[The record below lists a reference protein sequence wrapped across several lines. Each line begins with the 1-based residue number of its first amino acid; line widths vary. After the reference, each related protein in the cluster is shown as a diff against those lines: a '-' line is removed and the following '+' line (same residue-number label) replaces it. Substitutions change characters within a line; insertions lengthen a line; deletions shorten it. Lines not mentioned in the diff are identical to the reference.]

1 MLSSPSDPA
10 QAEDSSSQV
19 VPVLCLLGV
28 VALLSSITPTT
39 KYVFQHSSLT
49 FLSIAS
55 GRIVIGFLFLAAV
68 TAVWIGKD
76 CGRSASSMGHG
87 LAFWASSASDPTSSP
102 LTDCCTRTSRTTR

>member
-1 MLSSPSDPA
+1 MLSSPSDLA
-10 QAEDSSSQV
+10 QAKDSSSQV
-19 VPVLCLLGV
+19 VPILCLLGV

-68 TAVWIGKD
+68 TACLDWQGL
-76 CGRSASSMGHG
+76 RSLSIADGARFGVLG
-87 LAFWASSASDPTSSP
+87 LLGVGSYIVAAY
-102 LTDCCTRTSRTTR
+102 